1 MEHLYSWALCV
12 TICAVIAC
20 LTEMLTSDSKLEK
33 TVRMVLGGF
42 MLCAVIVP
50 LIEAVNTFKEIEPET
65 VPEYSSEENMK
76 NAEINMLKKELMI
89 LLNTTLQKK
98 GIEPLSL
105 EISLDT
111 DDSGNI
117 GKISADIVLSS
128 FDADKKLTTEE
139 TVQTELGMECN
150 VQLSGH

>member
-98 GIEPLSL
+98 GIEPLSS

>member
-20 LTEMLTSDSKLEK
+20 LTEMLTSDSKPEK

-65 VPEYSSEENMK
+65 IPEYSSEENMK

-98 GIEPLSL
+98 GIEPLSS

>member
-1 MEHLYSWALCV
+1 MENLYSWALCV

-50 LIEAVNTFKEIEPET
+50 LIDAVNTVKEIELEA
-65 VPEYSSEENMK
+65 VPDYSSEENMN
-76 NAEINMLKKELMI
+76 NAEIDMLKKELMI

-98 GIEPLSL
+98 GIEPLSA
-105 EISLDT
+105 EISLET

-117 GKISADIVLSS
+117 EKISADIVLSS
-128 FDADKKLTTEE
+128 ADAEKKLTAEE

-150 VQLSGH
+150 VVLSGH